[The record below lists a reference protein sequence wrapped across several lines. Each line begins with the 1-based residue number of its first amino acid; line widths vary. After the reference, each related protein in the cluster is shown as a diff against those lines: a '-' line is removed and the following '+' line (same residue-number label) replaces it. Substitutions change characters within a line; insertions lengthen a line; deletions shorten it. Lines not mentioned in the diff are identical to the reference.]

1 MLIDTK
7 AFLYLEEYLKKNG
20 TIDRFEQEYGKIKG
34 RMMITLCDIPEE
46 YITLQIDGEQPYGF
60 EASFDFYDSTV
71 AFVFYP
77 ASKTFGSGLWVT
89 PQKEG
94 AESPSK
100 EWIDFF
106 VHTLVNNIIE
116 DGGFGIP
123 MYTFL
128 SDIGDFTVVPAK
140 PTKRNGR

>member
-7 AFLYLEEYLKKNG
+7 AFPYLEEYLKKNG

-71 AFVFYP
+71 AFIFYP
-77 ASKTFGSGLWVT
+77 ASKTIGSGLWVT